1 MEQWLYHFG
10 RFYTFYLDYNFIFE
24 LICASLGAVLVLG
37 RKDLRNKK
45 NLIFMSISFISLFVI
60 MLLLTSI
67 SSSIA
72 NTIETI
78 VTPSSAT
85 QLTPTMII
93 FTLLIVGALY
103 IFIFTKHNHFTIR
116 IFKMI
121 LYISS
126 TYVCTELVH
135 CINMAF
141 LYSGAYTNSI
151 LINFLRNLA
160 ELLIP
165 LVGLLTW
172 KFPIEKYHKLPTS
185 GMVFSLIAYLFLFI
199 VTFLISTISAQTSYI
214 WIILLFILIAFF
226 LIVNGIYVFMYQ
238 NLQNQNRELELQA
251 QIKINDASYTMLK
264 LNEESIKRTTT
275 LRHDLKNHYTYMQML
290 LEERKYEEMKNYL
303 TSLNDDIYG
312 KVHIIDCGNMVISSI
327 MNLELT
333 KANINDVELKY
344 LLVVPETLPYKET
357 DLCSIITNTIDN
369 ALEASK
375 QIKDGYVDVKMFI
388 AQEYFRIRVSNK
400 TDLTTVPSFST
411 KKEVGHGYGMKIV
424 KEIAK
429 KYEGFVSYSI
439 ENGLFIAD
447 IMLLLENEENKD
459 ATNSN
464 DR

>member
-1 MEQWLYHFG
+1 MEQWLYNFV
-10 RFYTFYLDYNFIFE
+10 RFYTFYLDYNYIFE
-24 LICASLGAVLVLG
+24 LICASLGAILVLG
-37 RKDLRNKK
+37 KRDLRNKK
-45 NLIFMSISFISLFVI
+45 NLIFMSISFVSLFII

-72 NTIETI
+72 TTIET
-78 VTPSSAT
+78 VTTPSSANH
-85 QLTPTMII
+85 LTPTMII
-93 FTLLIVGALY
+93 FTLLIVGAVY
-103 IFIFTKHNHFTIR
+103 IYIFTKHNHFTIR

-121 LYISS
+121 LYVSS

-135 CINMAF
+135 CINMSF
-141 LYSGAYTNSI
+141 LYSEVNNNRF

-160 ELLIP
+160 EILIP

-172 KFPIEKYHKLPTS
+172 AFPVEKYHKLPTS
-185 GMVFSLIAYLFLFI
+185 GMVISLVSFIFLFV
-199 VTFLISTISAQTSYI
+199 VTFLISTISAQNSYT
-214 WIILLFILIAFF
+214 WIVLLFILILFF
-226 LIVNGIYVFMYQ
+226 LVVNGIYIFMYQ
-238 NLQNQNRELELQA
+238 SLQNQNRELELQA

-275 LRHDLKNHYTYMQML
+275 LRHDLKNHYTYLQML
-290 LEERKYEEMKNYL
+290 LEEKKYDEMKNYL
-303 TSLNDDIYG
+303 TALNDDVYG
-312 KVHIIDCGNMVISSI
+312 KVHIIDCGNMVVSSI

-344 LLVVPETLPYKET
+344 LLIVPETLPYKET

-369 ALEASK
+369 AIEASK

-400 TDLTTVPSFST
+400 TNLTTVPSFST

-447 IMLLLENEENKD
+447 IMLLLENEENKN
-459 ATNSN
+459 ATNSH
-464 DR
+464 D